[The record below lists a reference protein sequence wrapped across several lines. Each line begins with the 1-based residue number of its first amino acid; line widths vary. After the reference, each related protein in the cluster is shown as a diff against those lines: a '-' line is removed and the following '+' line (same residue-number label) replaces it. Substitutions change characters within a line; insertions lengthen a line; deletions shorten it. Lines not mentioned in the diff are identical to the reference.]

1 MFDKNRILFI
11 VSNLNKHRDVLYAD
25 LYSTKITIG
34 LLNEVD
40 ANCRGA
46 VLSGVSVDD
55 ESRAAIV
62 SIVDLFGKC

>member
-1 MFDKNRILFI
+1 MFDKNRVLFI
-11 VSNLNKHRDVLYAD
+11 VNNLNKHRDSLYAD
-25 LYSTKITIG
+25 AYNTRITSG

-40 ANCRGA
+40 VNCRNA
-46 VLSGVSVDD
+46 VLSGVNVDD